1 MSRASPRGTCVEVP
15 FAEALAV
22 GASGLV
28 ALEDYARAV
37 ARAADAEAIPDAHD
51 PGSVVGV
58 HLCEPAGAPTGPQRE
73 DVEAFARG
81 LAERAGEGLGWS

>member
-1 MSRASPRGTCVEVP
+1 VSRAGPRRTCTEVL
-15 FAEALAV
+15 FGEALAV

-37 ARAADAEAIPDAHD
+37 ARALDAEAIPDGRD

-58 HLCEPAGAPTGPQRE
+58 HLCEPAGAPTGPQRA

>member
-1 MSRASPRGTCVEVP
+1 MSRASPQRTC
-15 FAEALAV
+15 AEILFREAHAV
-22 GASGLV
+22 GSPGLV

-37 ARAADAEAIPDAHD
+37 ARAGEAEAIPDARD

-58 HLCEPAGAPTGPQRE
+58 HVCEPEGDPTGSQRA
-73 DVEAFARG
+73 DVEAFAHG